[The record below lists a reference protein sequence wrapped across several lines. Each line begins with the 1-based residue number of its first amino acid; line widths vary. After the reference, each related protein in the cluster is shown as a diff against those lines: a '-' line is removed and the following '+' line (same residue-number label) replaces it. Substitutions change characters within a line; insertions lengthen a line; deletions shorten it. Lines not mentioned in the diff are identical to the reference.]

1 MRINVKLLFFIVLVM
16 SLTSAGCHADGKA
29 EKREVLASV
38 ERYNSML
45 KRAYLEA
52 RINLMTEVATVEQA
66 NRVFPIIQAL
76 RAAQSSMIAEQDSFQ
91 LLSVKVENNT
101 AVVTSDEKW
110 TYWWQNMNTGAL
122 TKPQET
128 ISYSIRYRLKYTAD
142 GTWKVS
148 GIEPAGNSVISEQ
161 DR

>member
-1 MRINVKLLFFIVLVM
+1 MKFKRTMLFILALAV
-16 SLTSAGCHADGKA
+16 SLTSAGCHSDGKA
-29 EKREVLASV
+29 DKREVLASV

-76 RAAQSSMIAEQDSFQ
+76 RAAQSSMLAEQNSFNVI
-91 LLSVKVENNT
+91 SVTVEKDA

-122 TKPQET
+122 TKPKET
-128 ISYSIRYRLKYTAD
+128 ISYNIKYRLKYTAD

-148 GIEPAGNSVISEQ
+148 SIESAGN
-161 DR
+161 